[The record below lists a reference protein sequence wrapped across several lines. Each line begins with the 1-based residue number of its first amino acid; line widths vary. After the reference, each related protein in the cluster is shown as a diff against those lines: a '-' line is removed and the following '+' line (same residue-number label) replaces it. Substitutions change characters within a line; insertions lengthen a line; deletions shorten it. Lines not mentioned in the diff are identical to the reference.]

1 MAGLTGKTISTSYKS
16 LLRVDNDANGV
27 GTTSLDITDG
37 EGTKTCLK
45 VCDDFLRIEPQDDNT
60 VGTLTV
66 RNNAG
71 SSILAVDTNNSVVK
85 VNSGQEIAN
94 TQYAYFG
101 LASAGISSAN
111 VAGTHYPLY
120 FGGAIGYSGTAA
132 IGDQLSIF
140 GTGTD
145 PATTVTTAD
154 ATDQRASQLIP
165 FMMYVPDDI
174 SIDAVYSIE
183 GADAATGDT
192 TRFHLMS
199 YTFNSG
205 STSCL
210 TSGTLV
216 AHSDDTTNAGSEQVY
231 KSTWNID
238 SASVSGGKVLICT
251 FESDSVNS
259 DFTYQAII
267 KYHLV

>member
-101 LASAGISSAN
+101 MGGGGSSGNA
-111 VAGTHYPLY
+111 AGTHYPLY
-120 FGGAIGYSGTAA
+120 FQGAMNFGLYA
-132 IGDQLSIF
+132 GDLPNHF

-145 PATTVTTAD
+145 PATTFTTAD
-154 ATDQRASQLIP
+154 ATDQRASDLIN
-165 FMMYVPDDI
+165 FMMYVPDNI
-174 SIDAVYSIE
+174 SVDAVYSIE

-210 TSGTLV
+210 TDGTLV

-238 SASVSGGKVLICT
+238 NASVAGGKVLICT

-259 DFTYQAII
+259 DFAYQAII

>member
-1 MAGLTGKTISTSYKS
+1 MAGLTGKSIASAYKS
-16 LLRVDNDANGV
+16 ILRVDDDANGIDA
-27 GTTSLDITDG
+27 TAEAITDG
-37 EGTKTCLK
+37 EGTKSALSLA
-45 VCDDFLRIEPQDDNT
+45 DDHVLVQPQNDENT
-60 VGTLTV
+60 TAFRVRAKAGTSL
-66 RNNAG
+66 
-71 SSILAVDTNNSVVK
+71 LAVDSTNSVVK
-85 VNSGQEIAN
+85 AGVGQFN
-94 TQYAYFG
+94 VLTQYAYFG

-120 FGGAIGYSGTAA
+120 FGGAIGYSGTTA

-154 ATDQRASQLIP
+154 ATDQRASQLVP
-165 FMMYVPDDI
+165 FMMYVPDNI
-174 SIDAVYSIE
+174 SVDAVYSIE

-210 TSGTLV
+210 TDGTLV

-238 SASVSGGKVLICT
+238 NASVAGGKVLVCT
-251 FESDSVNS
+251 FESDSVNA
-259 DFTYQAII
+259 DYTYQAII

>member
-1 MAGLTGKTISTSYKS
+1 ML
-16 LLRVDNDANGV
+16 
-27 GTTSLDITDG
+27 
-37 EGTKTCLK
+37 
-45 VCDDFLRIEPQDDNT
+45 
-60 VGTLTV
+60 
-66 RNNAG
+66 
-71 SSILAVDTNNSVVK
+71 
-85 VNSGQEIAN
+85 

-101 LASAGISSAN
+101 IGSAGITSSN

-120 FGGAIGYSGTAA
+120 FGGAIGYLQTIAV
-132 IGDQLSIF
+132 GDQANHF

-145 PATTVTTAD
+145 PATSFTTAD
-154 ATDQRASQLIP
+154 ATDQRASALIP
-165 FMMYVPDDI
+165 YMMYVPDNI
-174 SIDAVYSIE
+174 SVDAVYSIE

-210 TSGTLV
+210 TDGTLV

-231 KSTWNID
+231 KSEWNID
-238 SASVSGGKVLICT
+238 SASVAGGKVLICT

-259 DFTYQAII
+259 DFSYQAIL

>member
-1 MAGLTGKTISTSYKS
+1 MAGLKNTTISGGYPS
-16 LLRVDNDANGV
+16 LVRINDNTGV
-27 GTTSLDITDG
+27 GSSAVQCTDG
-37 EGTKTCLK
+37 EGNK
-45 VCDDFLRIEPQDDNT
+45 VPMKMGKNLLQVQPADSDGNALEVNT
-60 VGTLTV
+60 SAGTN
-66 RNNAG
+66 RFR
-71 SSILAVDTNNSVVK
+71 
-85 VNSGQEIAN
+85 VNTSTPFVTALGNHVN

-101 LASAGISSAN
+101 ITAANSTTN
-111 VAGTHYPLY
+111 VAGTHYPLI
-120 FGGAIGYSGTAA
+120 FGLGGTSLSV
-132 IGDQLSIF
+132 GDQLNHF

-145 PATTVTTAD
+145 PATSFTTAD
-154 ATDQRASQLIP
+154 AEDQIASELIRY
-165 FMMYVPDDI
+165 MMYVPDDI

-210 TSGTLV
+210 ASGTLV

-238 SASVSGGKVLICT
+238 NASVAGGKVLICT

-259 DFTYQAII
+259 DFSYQAII